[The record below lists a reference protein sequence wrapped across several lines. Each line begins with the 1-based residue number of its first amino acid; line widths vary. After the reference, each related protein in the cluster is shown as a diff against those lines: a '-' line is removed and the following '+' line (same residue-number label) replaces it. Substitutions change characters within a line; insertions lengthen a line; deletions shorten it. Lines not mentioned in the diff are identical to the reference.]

1 MLKNALEAPKKA
13 FEQFPP
19 QVRIFLLRGL
29 VLFALWKLLYLF
41 IWAQPRTLDGPLT
54 NAVGRQ
60 SVWMLNKIYNT
71 DGFKATP
78 VIAVTRMEGEYQVA
92 KVSKID
98 KNGKHLLNIADDCNG
113 LELFILYI
121 GFILSMPATF
131 KRKALYFFGG
141 VLIIHLVNLL
151 RCVGLSAL
159 LMHWDRYFD
168 LAHHYTFKIMVYS
181 TIFVLWVRFSNNL
194 SVFKSSHEPV
204 QK

>member
-29 VLFALWKLLYLF
+29 VLFGIWKFVYLF
-41 IWAQPRTLDGPLT
+41 FWAQPRTLDGPLT
-54 NAVGRQ
+54 NTVGSQ
-60 SVWMLNKIYNT
+60 SVWILNQAYQTN
-71 DGFKATP
+71 GFKATP
-78 VIAVTRMEGEYQVA
+78 VVAVTRMEGEYQIA

-98 KNGKHLLNIADDCNG
+98 KDGKHLLNIADDCNG

-121 GFILSMPATF
+121 GFILSMPASV
-131 KRKALYFFGG
+131 KRKVIYLIGG
-141 VLIIHLVNLL
+141 VFIIHLVNLL

-168 LAHHYTFKIMVYS
+168 LAHHYIFKIMVYS

-194 SVFKSSHEPV
+194 SVFKTSHEPV
-204 QK
+204 Q

>member
-29 VLFALWKLLYLF
+29 VLFAIWKFVYLF
-41 IWAQPRTLDGPLT
+41 FWAQPRTLDGPLT
-54 NAVGRQ
+54 NTVGSQ
-60 SVWMLNKIYNT
+60 SVCILNQVYQTK
-71 DGFKATP
+71 GFKSTP
-78 VIAVTRMEGEYQVA
+78 VVAVTRMEGDYQIA

-98 KNGKHLLNIADDCNG
+98 KDGKHLLNIADDCNG

-121 GFILSMPATF
+121 GFILSMPATI
-131 KRKALYFFGG
+131 KRKVVYLIGG
-141 VLIIHLVNLL
+141 VFIIHIVNLL

-168 LAHHYTFKIMVYS
+168 LAHHYIFKIMVYS
-181 TIFVLWVRFSNNL
+181 TIFVLWVRYSNNL
-194 SVFKSSHEPV
+194 SVFKTSHEPV
-204 QK
+204 Q

>member
-29 VLFALWKLLYLF
+29 VLFGIWKFVYLF
-41 IWAQPRTLDGPLT
+41 FWAQPRTLDGPLT
-54 NAVGRQ
+54 NTVGSQ
-60 SVWMLNKIYNT
+60 SVWILNQVYQTK
-71 DGFKATP
+71 GFKATP
-78 VIAVTRMEGEYQVA
+78 VVAVTRMEGDYQIS

-98 KNGKHLLNIADDCNG
+98 KDGKHLLNIADDCNG
-113 LELFILYI
+113 LELFILYV
-121 GFILSMPATF
+121 GFILSMPASV
-131 KRKALYFFGG
+131 KRKVIYLIAG
-141 VLIIHLVNLL
+141 VFIIHLVNLL

-168 LAHHYTFKIMVYS
+168 LAHHYIFKVMVYS

-194 SVFKSSHEPV
+194 SVFKTSHEPV
-204 QK
+204 Q

>member
-29 VLFALWKLLYLF
+29 VLFGIWKFVYLF
-41 IWAQPRTLDGPLT
+41 FWAQPRTLDGPLT
-54 NAVGRQ
+54 NTVGSQ
-60 SVWMLNKIYNT
+60 SVWILNQVYQTN
-71 DGFKATP
+71 GFKATP
-78 VIAVTRMEGEYQVA
+78 VVAVTRMEGEYQIA

-98 KNGKHLLNIADDCNG
+98 KDGKHLLNIADDCNG
-113 LELFILYI
+113 LELFILYV
-121 GFILSMPATF
+121 GFILSMPASVR
-131 KRKALYFFGG
+131 RKVIYLIGG
-141 VLIIHLVNLL
+141 VFIIHLVNLL

-168 LAHHYTFKIMVYS
+168 LAHHYIFKIMVYS

-194 SVFKSSHEPV
+194 SVFKTSHEPV
-204 QK
+204 Q

>member
-29 VLFALWKLLYLF
+29 VLFGIWKFVYLF
-41 IWAQPRTLDGPLT
+41 FWAQPRTLDGPLT
-54 NAVGRQ
+54 NTVGSQ
-60 SVWMLNKIYNT
+60 SVWILNQVYQTN
-71 DGFKATP
+71 GFKATP
-78 VIAVTRMEGEYQVA
+78 VVAVTRMEGDYQIA

-98 KNGKHLLNIADDCNG
+98 KDGKHLLNIADDCNG

-121 GFILSMPATF
+121 GFILSMPASV
-131 KRKALYFFGG
+131 KRKVIYLISG
-141 VLIIHLVNLL
+141 VFIIHLVNLL

-168 LAHHYTFKIMVYS
+168 LAHHYIFKIMVYS

-194 SVFKSSHEPV
+194 SVFKTSHEPV
-204 QK
+204 Q

>member
-29 VLFALWKLLYLF
+29 VLFSIWKFVYLF
-41 IWAQPRTLDGPLT
+41 FWAQPRTLDGPLT
-54 NAVGRQ
+54 NTVGSQ
-60 SVWMLNKIYNT
+60 SVWILNQVYQTK
-71 DGFKATP
+71 GFKATP
-78 VIAVTRMEGEYQVA
+78 VVAVTRMEGEYQIA

-98 KNGKHLLNIADDCNG
+98 KDGKHLLNIADDCNG

-121 GFILSMPATF
+121 GFILSMPASV
-131 KRKALYFFGG
+131 KRKANYLIGG
-141 VLIIHLVNLL
+141 VVIIHLVNLL

-168 LAHHYTFKIMVYS
+168 LAHHYIFKIMVYS

-194 SVFKSSHEPV
+194 SVFKTSHEPV
-204 QK
+204 Q

>member
-29 VLFALWKLLYLF
+29 VLFSIWKFVYLF
-41 IWAQPRTLDGPLT
+41 FWAQPRTLDGPLT
-54 NAVGRQ
+54 NTVGSQ
-60 SVWMLNKIYNT
+60 SVWILNQVYQTN
-71 DGFKATP
+71 GFKATP
-78 VIAVTRMEGEYQVA
+78 VVAVTRMEGDYQIA

-98 KNGKHLLNIADDCNG
+98 KDGKHLLNIADDCNG
-113 LELFILYI
+113 LELFILYV
-121 GFILSMPATF
+121 GFILSMPASV
-131 KRKALYFFGG
+131 KRKVIYLIGG
-141 VLIIHLVNLL
+141 VFIIHLVNLL

-168 LAHHYTFKIMVYS
+168 LAHHYIFKIMVYS

-194 SVFKSSHEPV
+194 SVFKTSHEPV
-204 QK
+204 Q

>member
-29 VLFALWKLLYLF
+29 VLFSIWKFVYLF
-41 IWAQPRTLDGPLT
+41 FWAQPRTLDGPLT
-54 NAVGRQ
+54 NTVGSQ
-60 SVWMLNKIYNT
+60 SVWILNQAYQTN
-71 DGFKATP
+71 GFKATP
-78 VIAVTRMEGEYQVA
+78 VVAVTRMEGDYQIA

-98 KNGKHLLNIADDCNG
+98 KDGKHLLNIADDCNG
-113 LELFILYI
+113 LELFILYV
-121 GFILSMPATF
+121 GFILSMPASV
-131 KRKALYFFGG
+131 KRKVIYLIGG
-141 VLIIHLVNLL
+141 VFIIHLVNLL

-168 LAHHYTFKIMVYS
+168 LAHHYIFKIMVYS

-194 SVFKSSHEPV
+194 SVFKTSHEPV
-204 QK
+204 Q

>member
-29 VLFALWKLLYLF
+29 VLFAIWKFVYLF
-41 IWAQPRTLDGPLT
+41 FWAQPRTLDGPLT
-54 NAVGRQ
+54 NTVGSQ
-60 SVWMLNKIYNT
+60 SVWILNQVYQTK
-71 DGFKATP
+71 GFKATP
-78 VIAVTRMEGEYQVA
+78 VVAVTRMEGDYQIA

-98 KNGKHLLNIADDCNG
+98 KEGKHLLNIADDCNG

-121 GFILSMPATF
+121 GFILSMPATI
-131 KRKALYFFGG
+131 KRKVVYLIGG
-141 VLIIHLVNLL
+141 VFIIHIVNLL

-168 LAHHYTFKIMVYS
+168 LAHHYIFKIMVYS
-181 TIFVLWVRFSNNL
+181 TIFVLWVRYSNNL
-194 SVFKSSHEPV
+194 SVFKTTHEPV
-204 QK
+204 

>member
-1 MLKNALEAPKKA
+1 MLKMPLKGFKKS

-29 VLFALWKLLYLF
+29 VLFALWKFLYLF
-41 IWAQPRTLDGPLT
+41 FWAQPRTLDGPLT
-54 NAVGRQ
+54 NTVGRQ
-60 SVWMLNKIYNT
+60 SVWMLNQLYHT
-71 DGFKATP
+71 QGFKATP
-78 VIAVTRMEGEYQVA
+78 VVAVTRMEGEYQVA

-98 KNGKHLLNIADDCNG
+98 KDGKHLLNIADDCNG

-121 GFILSMPATF
+121 GFILSMPASF
-131 KRKALYFFGG
+131 KRKAIYLVGG
-141 VLIIHLVNLL
+141 VVIIHLVNLL

-168 LAHHYTFKIMVYS
+168 LAHHYIFKIMVYS

-194 SVFKSSHEPV
+194 SVFKTNHEPV
-204 QK
+204 Q

>member
-1 MLKNALEAPKKA
+1 MLKMPLKGFKKS

-29 VLFALWKLLYLF
+29 VLFALWKFVYLF
-41 IWAQPRTLDGPLT
+41 FWAQPRTLDGPLT

-60 SVWMLNKIYNT
+60 SVWLLNQLYQT
-71 DGFKATP
+71 QGFKATP
-78 VIAVTRMEGEYQVA
+78 VVAVTRMEGEYQVA

-113 LELFILYI
+113 LELFVLYI
-121 GFILSMPATF
+121 GFILSMPASV
-131 KRKALYFFGG
+131 KRKAIYLMCG
-141 VLIIHLVNLL
+141 VAIIHFVNLL

-168 LAHHYTFKIMVYS
+168 LAHHYIFKIMVYS

-194 SVFKSSHEPV
+194 SVFKATHEPV
-204 QK
+204 Q

>member
-29 VLFALWKLLYLF
+29 VLFAIWKFVYLF
-41 IWAQPRTLDGPLT
+41 FWAQPRTLDGPLT
-54 NAVGRQ
+54 NTVGSQ
-60 SVWMLNKIYNT
+60 SVWILNQVYQTK
-71 DGFKATP
+71 GFKATP
-78 VIAVTRMEGEYQVA
+78 VVAVTRMEGDYQIA

-98 KNGKHLLNIADDCNG
+98 KDGKHLLNIADDCNG

-121 GFILSMPATF
+121 GFILSMPATI
-131 KRKALYFFGG
+131 KRKVIYLIGG
-141 VLIIHLVNLL
+141 VFIIHIVNLL

-168 LAHHYTFKIMVYS
+168 LAHHYIFKIMVYS
-181 TIFVLWVRFSNNL
+181 TIFVLWVRYSNNL
-194 SVFKSSHEPV
+194 SVFKTSHEPV
-204 QK
+204 

>member
-29 VLFALWKLLYLF
+29 VLFAIWKFVYLF
-41 IWAQPRTLDGPLT
+41 FWAQPRTLDGPLT
-54 NAVGRQ
+54 NTVGSQ
-60 SVWMLNKIYNT
+60 SVWILNQVYQTK
-71 DGFKATP
+71 GFKSTP
-78 VIAVTRMEGEYQVA
+78 VVAVTRMEGDYQIA

-98 KNGKHLLNIADDCNG
+98 KDGKHLLNIADDCNG

-121 GFILSMPATF
+121 GFILSMPATI
-131 KRKALYFFGG
+131 KRKVVYLIGG
-141 VLIIHLVNLL
+141 VFIIHIVNLL

-168 LAHHYTFKIMVYS
+168 LAHHYIFKIMVYS
-181 TIFVLWVRFSNNL
+181 TIFVLWVRYSNNL
-194 SVFKSSHEPV
+194 SVFKTSHEPV
-204 QK
+204 

>member
-29 VLFALWKLLYLF
+29 VLFGIWKFVYLF
-41 IWAQPRTLDGPLT
+41 FWAQPRTLDGPLT
-54 NAVGRQ
+54 NTVGSQ
-60 SVWMLNKIYNT
+60 SVWILNQIYQT
-71 DGFKATP
+71 KGFKATP
-78 VIAVTRMEGEYQVA
+78 VVAVTRMEGDYQIA

-98 KNGKHLLNIADDCNG
+98 KDGKHLLNIADDCNG
-113 LELFILYI
+113 LELFILYV
-121 GFILSMPATF
+121 GFILSMPASV
-131 KRKALYFFGG
+131 KRKVIYLIGG
-141 VLIIHLVNLL
+141 VFIIHLVNLL

-168 LAHHYTFKIMVYS
+168 LAHHYIFKIMVYS

-194 SVFKSSHEPV
+194 SVFKTSHEPV
-204 QK
+204 Q

>member
-1 MLKNALEAPKKA
+1 MLKTPLKGFKKS

-29 VLFALWKLLYLF
+29 VLFALWKIIYLF
-41 IWAQPRTLDGPLT
+41 FWAQPRTLDGPLT

-60 SVWMLNKIYNT
+60 SVWMLNKLYQT
-71 DGFKATP
+71 QGFKATP
-78 VIAVTRMEGEYQVA
+78 VVAVTRMEGEYQVA

-98 KNGKHLLNIADDCNG
+98 KDGKHLLNIADDCNG

-121 GFILSMPATF
+121 GFILSMPASL
-131 KRKALYFFGG
+131 KRKAIYLLGG
-141 VLIIHLVNLL
+141 VAIIHLVNLL

-168 LAHHYTFKIMVYS
+168 LAHHYIFKIMVYS

-194 SVFKSSHEPV
+194 SVFKTNHEPV
-204 QK
+204 Q

>member
-1 MLKNALEAPKKA
+1 MLKTPLKGFKKS

-29 VLFALWKLLYLF
+29 VLFALWKIIYLF
-41 IWAQPRTLDGPLT
+41 FWAQPRTLDGPLT

-60 SVWMLNKIYNT
+60 SVWMLNKLYQT
-71 DGFKATP
+71 QGFKATP
-78 VIAVTRMEGEYQVA
+78 VVAVTRMEGEYQVA

-98 KNGKHLLNIADDCNG
+98 KDGKHLLNIADDCNG

-121 GFILSMPATF
+121 GFILSMPASL
-131 KRKALYFFGG
+131 KRKTIYLLGG
-141 VLIIHLVNLL
+141 VAIIHLVNLL

-168 LAHHYTFKIMVYS
+168 LAHHYIFKIMVYS

-194 SVFKSSHEPV
+194 SVFKTSHEPV
-204 QK
+204 

>member
-29 VLFALWKLLYLF
+29 VLFAIWKFVYLF
-41 IWAQPRTLDGPLT
+41 FWAQPRILDGPLT
-54 NAVGRQ
+54 NTVGSQ
-60 SVWMLNKIYNT
+60 SVWILNKVYQT
-71 DGFKATP
+71 KGFKATP
-78 VIAVTRMEGEYQVA
+78 VVAVTRMEGDYQIA

-98 KNGKHLLNIADDCNG
+98 KDGKHLLNIADDCNG

-121 GFILSMPATF
+121 GFILSMPAAI
-131 KRKALYFFGG
+131 KRKVVYLIGG
-141 VLIIHLVNLL
+141 VCIIHIVNLL

-168 LAHHYTFKIMVYS
+168 LAHHYIFKIMVYS
-181 TIFVLWVRFSNNL
+181 TIFVLWVRYSNNL
-194 SVFKSSHEPV
+194 SVFKTSHEPV
-204 QK
+204 Q